1 MNQNESEAENGDEPT
16 VDERRAE
23 WEEFQ
28 FTVCPEVG
36 YVNVAN
42 LSHGDAN
49 NHTCSMEVNDGEATG
64 CSCPHAVHRGAHCKH
79 QIAVENS
86 PIVLSSPQAASQVVM
101 TDGGTEDDRFL
112 PPEHPQHVPED
123 EDEDDQKA
131 GRGLGTVTGWASG
144 ESTVDEEEVDE
155 TPL

>member
-1 MNQNESEAENGDEPT
+1 MNQNEPEAENGDEPT

-49 NHTCSMEVNDGEATG
+49 DHTYSVEVTDGEATG
-64 CSCPHAVHRGAHCKH
+64 CSCPHAVHRGVHCKH

-86 PIVLSSPQAASQVVM
+86 PITLSSALAASATRVA
-101 TDGGTEDDRFL
+101 TDE
-112 PPEHPQHVPED
+112 
-123 EDEDDQKA
+123 
-131 GRGLGTVTGWASG
+131 G
-144 ESTVDEEEVDE
+144 ERR
-155 TPL
+155 